1 MGSEGHVGQA
11 CSKCIEWLRET
22 SFAVRRRI
30 RQDSGANLI
39 EYALLVSL
47 IALVCVSALR
57 FFQGNV
63 NSKLSC
69 TAAELSS
76 ATDGTC

>member
-1 MGSEGHVGQA
+1 MSSVGHVGQA
-11 CSKCIEWLRET
+11 STKCGEWCKRAYLQ
-22 SFAVRRRI
+22 VRSRLQAERG
-30 RQDSGANLI
+30 SSLI

-63 NSKLSC
+63 SSKLDCS
-69 TAAELSS
+69 ASQLNSS
-76 ATDGTC
+76 TGLKC